1 MKNNNESY
9 DKFISLLKDMFQ
21 FDSSDL
27 DFGIYKIMNLKKEKI
42 SEFID
47 NEISKKIKNQLNIV
61 SDQKKSDLQKKIDD
75 LEKNEII
82 KNYLHAISI
91 KDQEKIKMYE
101 QDFEP
106 NIKEYN
112 DAKNQLSTI
121 CQNEDFEK
129 QIYNHLLNFFSR
141 YYENGDFITKRRYG
155 RNEKYIIPYNG
166 EETLLYWVNKDQYYV
181 KTTENFYKF
190 TFIADLSIYGKFT
203 VNFRISDAE
212 VEKGNEKSNEK
223 KFFVLD
229 DNTPI
234 SIDEANKTIDIYFS
248 YRSLSKNELDK
259 LNISSNPTQDKINES
274 TINSLEQSFNN
285 ISKKNFYKLL
295 NDKKSDTDKSIL
307 EKNLNKY
314 TRKNTSDY
322 FIHKDLK
329 TFLYKELDF
338 YIKNEYLSLEDIE
351 ILNKPLYQNRL
362 KTYLSSATIFDN
374 IAKTIIDF
382 LAQIEDFQKK
392 LWEKKKFVINTNY
405 VITIDKIMNNID
417 ILNKIMYNQNI
428 NNQIQEWKELNLVDD
443 DFVIENI
450 WDDTI
455 TGKEIN
461 PEYIHLPI
469 DTKYFKEI
477 EYDILSI
484 FDDIDE
490 ELNGILIK
498 SENYQ
503 ALNLLKNKYEE
514 KVKCIYIDPPYNTG
528 NDGFLYKDKYMH
540 STWLSMMND
549 RLSLA
554 RDLMKN
560 DGAIFISI
568 DDNEVHNLNIL
579 MNNIFYINNKIG
591 TITIVNNLKGR
602 SDEKFIATANE
613 YLISFA
619 KNSEFY
625 KMIGFDLSEDQL
637 KEYKYEDEYGK
648 YKIVGLRKTG
658 KNWRRSDRPFLYYP
672 IYYNEKNNTISLE
685 KSNNDDIEIL
695 PLTTY
700 EEEGNWRWSKD
711 TFEKKKDKDIVIKKI
726 KNNKWQVYTKMRLN
740 DETDIRKLLPK
751 SVWLDPKY
759 DTAKGDYILKSIAI
773 ENIFNNSKP
782 LGLISDIIK
791 ISMDNSKSNIILDF
805 FAGSGTTAHAVMQ
818 LNKED
823 GGNRKFILVEMADYF
838 DTIILPRIK
847 KIAYSLEWK
856 DGKPIIDKNNKKS
869 QELEIDLDEQENINT
884 NNGGIFVKYQ
894 TLEQYEDSLE
904 NIANDLK
911 SDELLLYTEIDD
923 YLIKYMIDWE
933 NKDSNI
939 FLNPADL
946 QDPFNYKLYITKD
959 YIQQLVGIDLIE
971 TFNYLFGL
979 HLKKYYK
986 KVYDDIQYVAVLGEK
1001 EGKTY
1006 VIIWRKTKNMDYNKD
1021 KDNINDILKNIPIE
1035 VNEVYVN
1042 TDAILD
1048 RSFNVIDSLFKNL
1061 MLNN

>member
-190 TFIADLSIYGKFT
+190 TFIADLSIYGKYT

-274 TINSLEQSFNN
+274 TINSLEQSFHN
-285 ISKKNFYKLL
+285 ISKEDFYKLL
-295 NDKKSDTDKSIL
+295 DDKKSHTDISIL

-417 ILNKIMYNQNI
+417 VLNKIIDHKNI
-428 NNQIQEWKELNLVDD
+428 NNQIQEWKELNLISD
-443 DFVIENI
+443 DFTIENI

-455 TGKEIN
+455 TGKEIKT
-461 PEYIHLPI
+461 EYIHLPI
-469 DTKYFKEI
+469 DTKYFKDI

-554 RDLMKN
+554 RDLMIN
-560 DGAIFISI
+560 DGVIFISI

-579 MNNIFYINNKIG
+579 MNNIMGDNKTDNIIWKKTSEG
-591 TITIVNNLKGR
+591 RWGKMKNVKTIRKDHEYITIGFKEELILNKML
-602 SDEKFIATANE
+602 EKPQFKNE
-613 YLISFA
+613 YKNLDNDIRGPYKAGSLSKKEEFSNKDHPFYYTVISPSGKKITRQFEISEEEFNKLNNDNRIYWG
-619 KNSEFY
+619 KNNNSIPSIKIFINEEREITPYSIFIEKGTNTEGKEEFLTILGEFY
-625 KMIGFDLSEDQL
+625 VNIVDNLNPKPIKLIKTLLQL
-637 KEYKYEDEYGK
+637 G
-648 YKIVGLRKTG
+648 T
-658 KNWRRSDRPFLYYP
+658 
-672 IYYNEKNNTISLE
+672 
-685 KSNNDDIEIL
+685 
-695 PLTTY
+695 
-700 EEEGNWRWSKD
+700 
-711 TFEKKKDKDIVIKKI
+711 
-726 KNNKWQVYTKMRLN
+726 
-740 DETDIRKLLPK
+740 
-751 SVWLDPKY
+751 
-759 DTAKGDYILKSIAI
+759 
-773 ENIFNNSKP
+773 NSH
-782 LGLISDIIK
+782 S
-791 ISMDNSKSNIILDF
+791 IILDF

-847 KIAYSLEWK
+847 KLAYSLDWK
-856 DGKPIIDKNNKKS
+856 NGKPVIDKNNKKS

>member
-405 VITIDKIMNNID
+405 VITIDKLMNNID
-417 ILNKIMYNQNI
+417 VLNKIMYHQNI

-443 DFVIENI
+443 DFTIENI
-450 WDDTI
+450 WDNTI
-455 TGKEIN
+455 NGKEIKT
-461 PEYIHLPI
+461 EYIHLPI
-469 DTKYFKEI
+469 DTKYFKDI

-568 DDNEVHNLNIL
+568 DDNEVHNLRRLMDLIYGDENFVATLKWKKKKQPSFLHNQVSSITEYIITFGRNIKNL
-579 MNNIFYINNKIG
+579 DKLSLEKIAGDTKPLFNANNNESIKVFPKGIRANFEKGIINKGKIQIRTM
-591 TITIVNNLKGR
+591 TIEYLDDVVIKNGRTLNMFKLKGR
-602 SDEKFIATANE
+602 FRDTQENINNYAAEDLIFITTNYALRRNVAEEEK
-613 YLISFA
+613 L
-619 KNSEFY
+619 KK
-625 KMIGFDLSEDQL
+625 KMITDLLLDWGQNQDAFNEL
-637 KEYKYEDEYGK
+637 
-648 YKIVGLRKTG
+648 YKIFGG
-658 KNWRRSDRPFLYYP
+658 KIPFDNPKPTL
-672 IYYNEKNNTISLE
+672 L
-685 KSNNDDIEIL
+685 
-695 PLTTY
+695 
-700 EEEGNWRWSKD
+700 
-711 TFEKKKDKDIVIKKI
+711 I
-726 KNNKWQVYTKMRLN
+726 KNLNKSSTQN
-740 DETDIRKLLPK
+740 
-751 SVWLDPKY
+751 
-759 DTAKGDYILKSIAI
+759 KSIV
-773 ENIFNNSKP
+773 
-782 LGLISDIIK
+782 
-791 ISMDNSKSNIILDF
+791 LDF

-847 KIAYSLEWK
+847 KLAYSLDWK

-894 TLEQYEDSLE
+894 TIEQYEDSLE
-904 NIANDLK
+904 NIVNELK
-911 SDELLLYTEIDD
+911 PDELLLYTEIDD

-1006 VIIWRKTKNMDYNKD
+1006 VIIWRPTKNINVEKD
-1021 KDNINDILKNIPIE
+1021 KENINDILKNINIDVDE
-1035 VNEVYVN
+1035 IYVN

>member
-101 QDFEP
+101 QDFEQ

-528 NDGFLYKDKYMH
+528 NDGFIYRDNFQH
-540 STWLSMMND
+540 STWLSMMEN
-549 RLSLA
+549 RLNLA
-554 RDLMKN
+554 KELMKDN
-560 DGAIFISI
+560 GVIFTSI
-568 DDNEVHNLNIL
+568 DDNEIERLKLLYIKLLGEDKFLETFLWNNTSTPPSLSKVSRKNVEYILAFVKENI
-579 MNNIFYINNKIG
+579 KE
-591 TITIVNNLKGR
+591 NLKGR
-602 SDEKFIATANE
+602 PAEGNDAPLINRGNSKIVLKFPKGSVKFNIHDGIYSKGEKGNVNLLDDVLVVNGLNENEFRLELESKWTQETLDEEINNGTILIVKSEKFAIRYLRKKDLRSWITPDKYFDNIFLDKKAGIGTNE
-613 YLISFA
+613 DQTKEGKDINISFPSYPKPVSLIHYLIRT
-619 KNSEFY
+619 NS
-625 KMIGFDLSEDQL
+625 
-637 KEYKYEDEYGK
+637 
-648 YKIVGLRKTG
+648 
-658 KNWRRSDRPFLYYP
+658 
-672 IYYNEKNNTISLE
+672 YN
-685 KSNNDDIEIL
+685 
-695 PLTTY
+695 
-700 EEEGNWRWSKD
+700 
-711 TFEKKKDKDIVIKKI
+711 
-726 KNNKWQVYTKMRLN
+726 
-740 DETDIRKLLPK
+740 TD
-751 SVWLDPKY
+751 
-759 DTAKGDYILKSIAI
+759 
-773 ENIFNNSKP
+773 
-782 LGLISDIIK
+782 
-791 ISMDNSKSNIILDF
+791 IILDF
-805 FAGSGTTAHAVMQ
+805 FAGSGTTAHAVMK

-823 GGNRKFILVEMADYF
+823 GGHRKFILVEMADYF

-847 KIAYSLEWK
+847 KLAYSLDWK

-869 QELEIDLDEQENINT
+869 QELEIDLDEQENT
-884 NNGGIFVKYQ
+884 NNNKGGIFVKYQ
-894 TLEQYEDSLE
+894 TIEQYEDSLE

>member
-82 KNYLHAISI
+82 KKYLDAISI
-91 KDQEKIKMYE
+91 NDQGKIKMYE

-274 TINSLEQSFNN
+274 TINSLEQSFHN
-285 ISKKNFYKLL
+285 ISKEDFYKLL
-295 NDKKSDTDKSIL
+295 NDKKSNTDISIL

-405 VITIDKIMNNID
+405 VITIDKLMNNID
-417 ILNKIMYNQNI
+417 VLNKIMYHQNI

-443 DFVIENI
+443 DFTIENI
-450 WDDTI
+450 WDNTI
-455 TGKEIN
+455 NGKEIKT
-461 PEYIHLPI
+461 EYIHLPI
-469 DTKYFKEI
+469 DTKYFKDI

-514 KVKCIYIDPPYNTG
+514 QVQTVYIDPPFNKEQDANY
-528 NDGFLYKDKYMH
+528 LYSVKYKDSSWATLLENRLRLTKD
-540 STWLSMMND
+540 WLNEKGSIFVRCDYNGNWIV
-549 RLSLA
+549 RC
-554 RDLMKN
+554 LMDSEFGKENFRNEIAITRTKTALYIATPQKLTKN
-560 DGAIFISI
+560 LGVSYD
-568 DDNEVHNLNIL
+568 
-579 MNNIFYINNKIG
+579 NIFWFSKLPETNYLKISDG
-591 TITIVNNLKGR
+591 VIWTKRESYWKDYKSFYDRPSNRYTLLGITPQPGCSWVWKKEEALKAV
-602 SDEKFIATANE
+602 ENYEE
-613 YLISFA
+613 YLRISAQTGESLEEYWEKIRGKLKFLRKEGNTIKYWVEPIQKVSINDWTILEGYA
-619 KNSEFY
+619 RSWGFPTENSE
-625 KMIGFDLSEDQL
+625 
-637 KEYKYEDEYGK
+637 
-648 YKIVGLRKTG
+648 
-658 KNWRRSDRPFLYYP
+658 
-672 IYYNEKNNTISLE
+672 
-685 KSNNDDIEIL
+685 
-695 PLTTY
+695 
-700 EEEGNWRWSKD
+700 
-711 TFEKKKDKDIVIKKI
+711 
-726 KNNKWQVYTKMRLN
+726 
-740 DETDIRKLLPK
+740 KLLK
-751 SVWLDPKY
+751 
-759 DTAKGDYILKSIAI
+759 
-773 ENIFNNSKP
+773 
-782 LGLISDIIK
+782 II
-791 ISMDNSKSNIILDF
+791 IDFTSNECDLILDF
-805 FAGSGTTAHAVMQ
+805 FLGSGTTTAVAHK
-818 LNKED
+818 L
-823 GGNRKFILVEMADYF
+823 GRKWIGVEMGEHFYSV
-838 DTIILPRIK
+838 ILPRMK
-847 KIAYSLEWK
+847 KVLAY
-856 DGKPIIDKNNKKS
+856 DKSGISKEVK
-869 QELEIDLDEQENINT
+869 EYK
-884 NNGGIFVKYQ
+884 GGGFFKYSE
-894 TLEQYEDSLE
+894 LEQYEDSLE

-911 SDELLLYTEIDD
+911 PDELLLYTEIDD

-933 NKDSNI
+933 SNDSNI
-939 FLNPADL
+939 FLNPDNL

-959 YIQQLVGIDLIE
+959 YKQQLVNIDLIE

-979 HLKKYYK
+979 HVKKYYK

-1006 VIIWRKTKNMDYNKD
+1006 VIIWRPTKNINVEKD
-1021 KDNINDILKNIPIE
+1021 KENINDILKNINIDVDE
-1035 VNEVYVN
+1035 IYVN

>member
-274 TINSLEQSFNN
+274 TINSLEQSFHN
-285 ISKKNFYKLL
+285 ISKEDFYKLL
-295 NDKKSDTDKSIL
+295 DDKKSHTDISIL

-405 VITIDKIMNNID
+405 VITIDKLMNNID
-417 ILNKIMYNQNI
+417 VLNKIMYHQNI

-560 DGAIFISI
+560 DGVIFISI
-568 DDNEVHNLNIL
+568 DDNEVHNLRNL
-579 MNNIFYINNKIG
+579 MNLIYGEENFVVNAIWEKVKIRKNSAKWFSDSHDHILIFSKSKLQWDRNLLPRTDTTNYKNPDNDPRGTWIPIPIYANHKYDADYKITKPNGITLSRPKNNYWRLSENNFKKYVQENRIWWGEGNSYPMIKKFLSEVQNGLVPQSIFYY
-591 TITIVNNLKGR
+591 
-602 SDEKFIATANE
+602 DKFGGNPQGDAI
-613 YLISFA
+613 
-619 KNSEFY
+619 
-625 KMIGFDLSEDQL
+625 L
-637 KEYKYEDEYGK
+637 KEIFNGAKVFENPK
-648 YKIVGLRKTG
+648 PVNLIMAFIQIT
-658 KNWRRSDRPFLYYP
+658 S
-672 IYYNEKNNTISLE
+672 
-685 KSNNDDIEIL
+685 NDD
-695 PLTTY
+695 
-700 EEEGNWRWSKD
+700 
-711 TFEKKKDKDIVIKKI
+711 
-726 KNNKWQVYTKMRLN
+726 
-740 DETDIRKLLPK
+740 
-751 SVWLDPKY
+751 
-759 DTAKGDYILKSIAI
+759 DYI
-773 ENIFNNSKP
+773 
-782 LGLISDIIK
+782 
-791 ISMDNSKSNIILDF
+791 MDY

-847 KIAYSLEWK
+847 KLAYSLDWK

-894 TLEQYEDSLE
+894 TIEQYEDSLE
-904 NIANDLK
+904 NIVNELK
-911 SDELLLYTEIDD
+911 PDELLLYTEIDD

-933 NKDSNI
+933 SKDSNI
-939 FLNPADL
+939 FLNPDNL
-946 QDPFNYKLYITKD
+946 QNPFNYKLYITKD
-959 YIQQLVGIDLIE
+959 YVQQLVSIDLIE

>member
-1 MKNNNESY
+1 
-9 DKFISLLKDMFQ
+9 
-21 FDSSDL
+21 
-27 DFGIYKIMNLKKEKI
+27 MNLKKEKI

-82 KNYLHAISI
+82 KKYLDAIS
-91 KDQEKIKMYE
+91 KNDQEKIKMYE

-112 DAKNQLSTI
+112 DVKNQLSTI

-141 YYENGDFITKRRYG
+141 YYKNGDFITKRRYD

-248 YRSLSKNELDK
+248 YRSPSKNELDK

-274 TINSLEQSFNN
+274 TINSLEQSFHN
-285 ISKKNFYKLL
+285 ISKEDFYKLL
-295 NDKKSDTDKSIL
+295 NDKKPGTDKSIL

-405 VITIDKIMNNID
+405 VITIDKLMNNKD
-417 ILNKIMYNQNI
+417 VLNKIMYNQNI
-428 NNQIQEWKELNLVDD
+428 NTQIQEWKELNLVDD
-443 DFVIENI
+443 DFTIENI
-450 WDDTI
+450 WDNTI
-455 TGKEIN
+455 TGKEIKT
-461 PEYIHLPI
+461 EYIHLPI
-469 DTKYFKEI
+469 DTKYFKDI
-477 EYDILSI
+477 EYDIISI

-554 RDLMKN
+554 RDLLSD
-560 DGAIFISI
+560 DGVIFISI
-568 DDNEVHNLNIL
+568 DDNEQANLKLLCDDVFGEENFVGQIA
-579 MNNIFYINNKIG
+579 NINNP
-591 TITIVNNLKGR
+591 KGR
-602 SDEKFIATANE
+602 SDDKYLATAHE
-613 YLISFA
+613 YLLVYARNKTNLKWF
-619 KNSEFY
+619 
-625 KMIGFDLSEDQL
+625 GFQPTEKITKRYNKVDND
-637 KEYKYEDEYGK
+637 GK
-648 YKIVGLRKTG
+648 LYREIDLRKTG
-658 KNWRRSDRPFLYYP
+658 DNDRRIDRENLFYYF
-672 IYYNEKNNTISLE
+672 YYNEKSKDLIPSREKLNLE
-685 KSNNDDIEIL
+685 GYREIVPMKDDDI
-695 PLTTY
+695 
-700 EEEGNWRWSKD
+700 EGNWRWGIETSKKNIAKLIARYMPNRKIWGV
-711 TFEKKKDKDIVIKKI
+711 FEKDFLEGRETIKSTTVWDFKDVNSERGTEQFMELGFEKEVFPKPKPIGTI
-726 KNNKWQVYTKMRLN
+726 NRTLQLATN
-740 DETDIRKLLPK
+740 DDC
-751 SVWLDPKY
+751 
-759 DTAKGDYILKSIAI
+759 
-773 ENIFNNSKP
+773 
-782 LGLISDIIK
+782 
-791 ISMDNSKSNIILDF
+791 IILDF
-805 FAGSGTTAHAVMQ
+805 FAGSGTTGQAVMQ
-818 LNKED
+818 LNAED

-979 HLKKYYK
+979 HVKKYYK

-1006 VIIWRKTKNMDYNKD
+1006 VIIWRKTKDMDYNKD